1 MKDSILTVVL
11 PTYNRA
17 ERLRK
22 SLSNYL
28 EAQESEKIEFIIVD
42 NNSEDKTVEVIKWF
56 AKKYPNII
64 YIQNKVNL
72 GGNRSL
78 FKGFLEVTTE
88 YFMILAD
95 DDFITDGFFKLIL
108 DSIGKNPTA
117 GVINHAPQNEVE
129 SGQYKQNTILAKT
142 TLLNKGVEAFQI
154 TFNASGRIPGIVFK
168 TNIINQEVWLLD
180 NSIYP
185 QIRLATEIAINHDV
199 LYIVSNESTLIP
211 KNDNVSQ
218 IWTSRPLDYG
228 VIERLQILSDVS
240 KKLPEIGKENTI
252 QKLSGNLFSWASD
265 IFCIMYKEDKE
276 HAFNFLD
283 ELIKNKF
290 IRSSLL
296 FWMAF
301 GRSII
306 LDKEI
311 SVIDKCR
318 FLFKMSLNVI
328 YSTFNINLYSSML
341 YGLKSMLKK
350 GAKR

>member
-28 EAQESEKIEFIIVD
+28 EAQESEKIEFIIID

-56 AKKYPNII
+56 VKKYPNISH
-64 YIQNKVNL
+64 IQNKVNL

-78 FKGFLEVTTE
+78 FKVFLEVTTE

-108 DSIGKNPTA
+108 DSIEKNPTA

-142 TLLNKGVEAFQI
+142 TLLKKGVEAFQI
-154 TFNASGRIPGIVFK
+154 TFVASGAIPGIVYK
-168 TNIINQEVWLLD
+168 TNVINQEAWLLD

-211 KNDNVSQ
+211 KNDNISQ
-218 IWTSRPLDYG
+218 RWTSRPLDYG
-228 VIERLQILSDVS
+228 IIEKLQILLDVS
-240 KKLPEIGKENTI
+240 KKLPEIERENTI
-252 QKLSGNLFSWASD
+252 QKLSGSLFSWASS

-276 HAFNFLD
+276 HAFKFFN

-290 IRSSLL
+290 IRSSSL
-296 FWMAF
+296 FWIVS
-301 GRSII
+301 GRGIV
-306 LDKEI
+306 LNKEI
-311 SVIDKCR
+311 NFQDKTAFILKFVISI
-318 FLFKMSLNVI
+318 FKSIHNK
-328 YSTFNINLYSSML
+328 NLYVSGL
-341 YGLKSMLKK
+341 YLINKGIYVIKK
-350 GAKR
+350 K